1 MNFRR
6 VLLLV
11 DAEVPEARESGV
23 GPAVELIRRM
33 APDAD
38 LLLIVVRLPARRI
51 AWFSSHAPADLSA
64 AATGWLDTVRSAAS
78 GAARSVE
85 VRVEP
90 EIHSA
95 GLADLAEAGGFDLLV
110 TRSLP
115 EIAEVRKRRP
125 LAVLWAP
132 DEDRG
137 RGPIENILCVAVGE
151 RARRAVGRFLRDHV
165 PAGPRVTA
173 LVHRLSNDVTS
184 ALQVAGIAA
193 RVEQATHFPSGPLDL
208 IAVAHFPGALL
219 AARRWRAPVL
229 ILPPLESR
237 GAAAPPAMDVS
248 DVIDENG
255 VIRLRAHYALGVGRL
270 EPIPDQTLALVFGG
284 RVVATVATEDGAAE
298 LTSMPDANA
307 LGIYRVTG
315 REGAD
320 PLACIEEDIAV
331 IRPASR
337 PLVIFHSH
345 LAEADLRLLSRVEG
359 ADLLAVRMRVT
370 ESSRAIRARL
380 RKAGVRDFV
389 VDARAV
395 LDEGSALDV
404 GNDLDSVRLARVATR
419 MRAAGFPVAA
429 IIYEGPFRPAT
440 IGFDAFRPEELPSKV
455 AFQPAARE
463 HPGLGPRLDATTGA
477 APISGNR
484 IELEL
489 DNPTARRWLLE
500 GIAGARSRVHLQIY
514 MAVDDDVGTAVE
526 SALAAAGAR
535 GVAVRVVVDSLHG
548 FYGSLGA
555 HNPLLERL
563 HGRPGVD
570 LRALNPITS
579 APSLDEL
586 KQRDHRKIAVID
598 GELALLGG
606 RNLSHEY
613 YAGFEEVPLTA
624 SSLWREVPW
633 LDAGARVE
641 GPAVAALDRSFLDA
655 WTAAGGAPFEI
666 AERPPAGEVTARV
679 VVHHGLRDARTLDAY
694 IALIDTAE
702 SHVYTVNGFP
712 LVLEI
717 QHALL
722 RALRR
727 GVRVRTLFGNLTPTH
742 EGTAFR
748 GPWSSARV
756 QSTELVHSRMDAL
769 VAAGAEAYELVV
781 PQQPAWEPGLGAIHP
796 HVHAKLTSV
805 DGRVCSVGSANL
817 DVTAGYWEN
826 ELLLIVE
833 DPPTAAALEARIDR
847 LLAQSQR
854 VDRND
859 AEWQKRS
866 KRREWMR
873 HWPGVMSV

>member
-6 VLLLV
+6 VLLLIDVESAV
-11 DAEVPEARESGV
+11 D
-23 GPAVELIRRM
+23 PAIDLIRRV

-38 LLLIVVRLPARRI
+38 LLWIVARLPARRV

-64 AATGWLDTVRSAAS
+64 AATGWLDAVRSAAS

-85 VRVEP
+85 VRLEP
-90 EIHSA
+90 EIHSG
-95 GLADLAEAGGFDLLV
+95 GLAELAEAAGIDLFV

-125 LAVLWAP
+125 LAVLWAAA
-132 DEDRG
+132 EARG
-137 RGPIENILCVAVGE
+137 GGPIENILCLAVGQ

-165 PAGPRVTA
+165 ASGSRVTA
-173 LVHRLSNDVTS
+173 LVHRLSSDVAS
-184 ALQVAGIAA
+184 ALQIAGITA
-193 RVEQATHFPSGPLDL
+193 RVEQATRFPSGPLDL
-208 IAVAHFPGALL
+208 VAVAHFPGALL
-219 AARRWRAPVL
+219 AARKWQAPVL

-237 GAAAPPAMDVS
+237 EGAAPPAMDVP

-270 EPIPDQTLALVFGG
+270 EPIPDQTLAVVSGG
-284 RVVATVATEDGAAE
+284 RVVATAVTEDGAAE
-298 LTSMPDANA
+298 LTSVPDADA
-307 LGIYRVTG
+307 LGIYRLAG
-315 REGAD
+315 RESAD
-320 PLACIEEDIAV
+320 PLTCIEEDFAL

-337 PLVIFHSH
+337 PLVLFHSN
-345 LAEADLRLLSRVEG
+345 LVESELRLLSRVEG

-380 RKAGVRDFV
+380 RKAGLRDFV

-429 IIYEGPFRPAT
+429 IVYQGPFTPST
-440 IGFDAFRPEELPSKV
+440 IGFVAIRPEQLPSNLSL
-455 AFQPAARE
+455 QPPSRE
-463 HPGLGPRLDATTGA
+463 SRSLGQRLDATTGA
-477 APISGNR
+477 PSIAGNR

-489 DNPTARRWLLE
+489 DNATARRWLLE
-500 GIAGARSRVHLQIY
+500 AIAAAKSRVHLQIY
-514 MAVDDDVGTAVE
+514 MAVDDEVGRAVE
-526 SALAAAGAR
+526 AALAAAGAR
-535 GVAVRVVVDSLHG
+535 GVTVRVVVDSLHG

-555 HNPLLERL
+555 RNPLLERL
-563 HGRPGVD
+563 GERPGVD
-570 LRALNPITS
+570 LRVLDPITS
-579 APSLDEL
+579 PPSLDEL

-624 SSLWREVPW
+624 RSLWREVPW
-633 LDAGARVE
+633 LDAGAKVG

-666 AERPPAGEVTARV
+666 AERPPAGAVAARV
-679 VVHHGLRDARTLDAY
+679 VLHHGLRDARALDAY
-694 IALIDTAE
+694 IAMIDTAE

-742 EGTAFR
+742 EGTPFH
-748 GPWSSARV
+748 GPWSSART

-769 VAAGAEAYELVV
+769 VAAGAEAHELVV
-781 PQQPAWEPGLGAIHP
+781 PQQPAWEHGLGAIHP
-796 HVHAKLTSV
+796 HVHAKVTSV

-826 ELLLIVE
+826 ELVLIVE
-833 DPPTAAALEARIDR
+833 DPPTAAALEARVDR

-854 VDRND
+854 VDPTD
-859 AEWQKRS
+859 PEWQKLS

-873 HWPGVMSV
+873 HWPGVLSV

>member
-6 VLLLV
+6 VLLLI
-11 DAEVPEARESGV
+11 DAESAV
-23 GPAVELIRRM
+23 GPAIELIRRV
-33 APDAD
+33 APDAE
-38 LLLIVVRLPARRI
+38 LLLIVARVPARRV
-51 AWFSSHAPADLSA
+51 AWFSSHAPADLNA
-64 AATGWLDTVRSAAS
+64 AAAGWLETVRNTAA

-85 VRVEP
+85 VRLEP
-90 EIHSA
+90 EIRA
-95 GLADLAEAGGFDLLV
+95 LGLIELAEAAGIDLLV

-132 DEDRG
+132 EEARAD
-137 RGPIENILCVAVGE
+137 GPIQNILVLAVGE
-151 RARRAVGRFLRDHV
+151 RARRAIGRFLRDHV
-165 PAGPRVTA
+165 PPGPRVTA
-173 LVHRLSNDVTS
+173 LVQRVSSDVTA
-184 ALQVAGIAA
+184 ALQVAGISAH
-193 RVEQATHFPSGPLDL
+193 VEQATHFPSGPLDL
-208 IAVAHFPGALL
+208 VAVAHFPGALL
-219 AARRWRAPVL
+219 AARKWRAPVL

-237 GAAAPPAMDVS
+237 GGAAPPAMDVS

-270 EPIPDQTLALVFGG
+270 EPIPNQTLALVSGG
-284 RVVATVATEDGAAE
+284 RVVATTATEDGAAE
-298 LTSMPDANA
+298 LDSVPDADR
-307 LGIYRVTG
+307 LGIYRLAG
-315 REGAD
+315 RESAD
-320 PLACIEEDIAV
+320 PLTGIEEDIAV
-331 IRPASR
+331 IRPGSQ
-337 PLVIFHSH
+337 PLVLFLSH
-345 LAEADLRLLSRVEG
+345 LAESELRLVSRVEG

-380 RKAGVRDFV
+380 RKAGLRDFV

-429 IIYEGPFRPAT
+429 IVYQGAFTPAT
-440 IGFDAFRPEELPSKV
+440 IGFAALRAEQLSPNLS
-455 AFQPAARE
+455 FQPPARE
-463 HPGLGPRLDATTGA
+463 DSSLGQRLDASTGA
-477 APISGNR
+477 PSIAGNR

-489 DNPTARRWLLE
+489 DNATARRWLLE
-500 GIAGARSRVHLQIY
+500 AIAAAKNRVHLQIY
-514 MAVDDDVGTAVE
+514 MALDDDVGTAVE
-526 SALAAAGAR
+526 AALAAAGAR
-535 GVAVRVVVDSLHG
+535 GVTVRVVVDSLHG

-555 HNPLLERL
+555 RNPLLERL
-563 HGRPGVD
+563 AGRPGVE
-570 LRALNPITS
+570 LRALDPITS
-579 APSLDEL
+579 LPSLDEL
-586 KQRDHRKIAVID
+586 KQRDHRKIAVFD
-598 GELALLGG
+598 GELALIGG

-613 YAGFEEVPLTA
+613 YAGFAEVPLTA
-624 SSLWREVPW
+624 RSLWREVPW
-633 LDAGARVE
+633 LDAGAKVQ

-666 AERPPAGEVTARV
+666 AERPPAGAVAARV
-679 VVHHGLRDARTLDAY
+679 VLHHGLRDARTLDAY
-694 IALIDTAE
+694 IAMIDTAE

-742 EGTAFR
+742 EGAPFH
-748 GPWSSARV
+748 GPWSSART

-769 VAAGAEAYELVV
+769 VAAGAEAHELVV
-781 PQQPAWEPGLGAIHP
+781 PPQPAWERGLGSIHP
-796 HVHAKLTSV
+796 HVHAKVTSV

-833 DPPTAAALEARIDR
+833 DPPTAAALEARIDE
-847 LLAQSQR
+847 LLARSQR

-859 AEWQKRS
+859 PEWQKLA